1 MVCYLQI
8 VFYIWN
14 EGLVMSE
21 ITIDLSKHC
30 FQDGISV
37 FKQRSVDL
45 KHRNFIFARNGSGKS
60 TFSSIVSKQLSDQYD
75 VRIYNGFDS
84 MLGENENLNAFAL
97 SVNASKNEKLIE
109 EKQGYLDAKNVELDR
124 ILSEIGK
131 PSTDDQIPINL
142 TKKLLEV
149 KKDVEEKSKNIE
161 NFFTTSAAQ
170 IKNMNSPQISSTS
183 YNKNNFKG
191 EMKSAI
197 RLESDAFEQA
207 RDTAKTNKKVA
218 KQITWNKVNL
228 SGYLNSTNSILDD
241 KVEEKVRIQRFN
253 DNQDRINFASKGLEI
268 HEHNEGEI
276 CAFCGNPISK
286 DTFDELERYF
296 SADEVESLKVRI
308 NSGKKR
314 VEELITIAE
323 GVRIEDSNFYPKFQ
337 RKAVEL
343 GRQIF
348 EQKEKVIHFC
358 KLLKNNLD
366 DKEKNLFS
374 KQNLISITV
383 PEDIDTSEYNKL
395 VEQNNLFGSYLDE
408 EKEKAK
414 LMLRQNAIKEVLEDF
429 QYEVKSAELKSK
441 EKQQDEI
448 QKEIDKKELDKKF
461 VKSAIDELENAINN
475 LKPSAERQA
484 IEHINRK
491 LRGAVPWEL
500 DYYEE
505 GNETGYY
512 WVSQKTEDGSI
523 VHRGVKELSTGEK
536 NIIALLYF
544 LEKLEDTEEIQN
556 GIPKV
561 IIFDDP
567 MNSNDADMQYLII
580 TELQRLY
587 QGKTLERYD
596 YQKDYIVLMTHNIHF
611 YLNVQPHGAFKDDNK
626 KTKYDKNNFY
636 HIRRGYFFKV
646 ENQKQDFKTNYDALW
661 SELCDLFENELTNSM
676 LNSMR
681 RIIETYIEF
690 TGIKQENFYQGNKK
704 YLKLFNV
711 NSHSAIDSLSAEAF
725 TESADE
731 LVDAFHQIFKDNNAE
746 SHFKAHWRQSKN
758 TK

>member
-1 MVCYLQI
+1 
-8 VFYIWN
+8 
-14 EGLVMSE
+14 MSE
-21 ITIDLSKHC
+21 ITIDLSQHC
-30 FQDGISV
+30 FPDGISV
-37 FKQRSVDL
+37 FKQSAVDL

-60 TFSSIVSKQLSDQYD
+60 TFSSIISNQLSGQYD
-75 VRIYNGFDS
+75 IRIYNGFDS

-97 SVNASKNEKLIE
+97 SVNASENEKLIE
-109 EKQGYLDAKNVELDR
+109 EKQGSLDAKKVELSR
-124 ILSEIGK
+124 ILSEIGN
-131 PSTDDQIPINL
+131 PGIGDQMATNL
-142 TKKLLEV
+142 TGNLL
-149 KKDVEEKSKNIE
+149 KAQKDVNEKSKDIE
-161 NFFTTSAAQ
+161 NFFTASAAQ

-183 YNKNNFKG
+183 YNKNNFKR

-197 RLESDAFEQA
+197 RLESNAFEQA
-207 RDTAKTNKKVA
+207 KDTAKTNEKIA
-218 KQITWNKVNL
+218 KPITWNKVNL
-228 SGYLNSTNSILDD
+228 SGYLNSTNSILESE
-241 KVEEKVRIQRFN
+241 VEEKTRIQRFN
-253 DNQDRINFASKGLEI
+253 DNQDRINFAAKGLEI
-268 HEHNEGEI
+268 HEHNEGEV

-296 SADEVESLKVRI
+296 SADEVENLKARI
-308 NSGKKR
+308 NSGKGK
-314 VEELITIAE
+314 VSELITAAE
-323 GVRIEDSNFYPKFQ
+323 SVRVENSNFYPKFQ

-343 GRQIF
+343 VRQIS
-348 EQKEKVIHFC
+348 EQKEKFIRFC
-358 KLLKNNLD
+358 MLLKNNLD

-374 KQNLISITV
+374 KQSLISIAI

-395 VEQNNLFGSYLDE
+395 VEQNNLFGDDLDR

-414 LMLRQNAIKEVLEDF
+414 LKLRKNAINEALESF
-429 QYEVKSAELKSK
+429 QYEVKAAELKSK
-441 EKQQDEI
+441 EERRDEI
-448 QKEIDKKELDKKF
+448 QNEINKKNLDKQIVKNAIDK
-461 VKSAIDELENAINN
+461 LESEIND
-475 LKPSAERQA
+475 LKPSAEKQA

-491 LRGAVPWEL
+491 LRGAVPWQL

-505 GNETGYY
+505 GNESGYY
-512 WVSQKTEDGSI
+512 WVSQKDEDGSI

-544 LEKLEDTEEIQN
+544 LERLEDTEEIRN

-587 QGKTLERYD
+587 QGKTPKRYD
-596 YQKDYIVLMTHNIHF
+596 YSKDYIVIMTHNIHF
-611 YLNVQPHGAFKDDNK
+611 YLNVQPHGAFEDKNQ

-636 HIRRGYFFKV
+636 HIRRGNFFKI

-661 SELCDLFENELTNSM
+661 SELYDLSENGLTNSM

-690 TGIKQENFYQGNKK
+690 TGVDQENFYRGNKK

-725 TESADE
+725 TENAQE

-746 SHFKAHWRQSKN
+746 SHFKTHWKQSKN
-758 TK
+758 SN